1 MVSAR
6 PGLSKVGCGGTTP
19 DLRLDFADSL
29 PDHEI
34 HLHRLS
40 PAPLVLRNYKKKKSF
55 YRPFMQKKN
64 NPPTS
69 VEIIN
74 HDRFA
79 RYPYAG
85 LATLRKKRFRV
96 IVKGSNRQRPQ
107 SYERPRLAS
116 LSA

>member
-40 PAPLVLRNYKKKKSF
+40 PAPLVLRDYKKKS
-55 YRPFMQKKN
+55 RSTVRSCNKKN

-69 VEIIN
+69 VEIIS

-85 LATLRKKRFRV
+85 LATLRKKKVSFPLL
-96 IVKGSNRQRPQ
+96 SNHRQR
-107 SYERPRLAS
+107 L
-116 LSA
+116 